1 MRIIN
6 MKKLVFLIIISL
18 SVLSL
23 QAQRLNKDGR
33 KVVKEI
39 VLERYNNSG
48 ERVSSKHYFRFSY
61 HPSLELNTLEYESEP
76 LGGGYIDYNRK
87 VLTHDGNK
95 LIRKD
100 YVNGKLTTD
109 WSYEYELNDS
119 GRVVKRMRYDYAI
132 DGSFITRIDSDI
144 AYDENGRLETVSTCQ
159 YYKGR
164 NDKTYTKLD
173 DDIISDIRHF
183 VIKEDGNRYYE
194 RTQVCKYG
202 STHYDVDSREFIY
215 GEYINDTNVNFN
227 QFFTQY
233 CWDLTGN
240 EIDFI
245 TEWYNVYS
253 NNLLEK
259 QTRYNRYMKYVYD
272 EKGNLIEF
280 SVHNSYT
287 DKVIRRFLI
296 KYLE

>member
-1 MRIIN
+1 
-6 MKKLVFLIIISL
+6 MKKLLFLVIISL
-18 SVLSL
+18 SVLPL
-23 QAQRLNKDGR
+23 QSQRLNKDGR

-48 ERVSSKHYFRFSY
+48 ERVSAKYYFRFSY
-61 HPSLELNTLEYESEP
+61 HPSLELNILEYESEP
-76 LGGGYIDYNRK
+76 LHGGYADYNRK

-95 LIRKD
+95 LVRKD
-100 YVNGKLTTD
+100 YVNGMLTTD

-119 GRVVKRMRYDYAI
+119 GRIVKRMRYDYAI

-144 AYDENGRLETVSTCQ
+144 DYDESGRLKTVSTCK

-164 NDKTYTKLD
+164 KDKTYTKLD

-183 VIKEDGNRYYE
+183 VINEDGNRYYE

-202 STHYDVDSREFIY
+202 TTHNTKLSKQHVY
-215 GEYINDTNVNFN
+215 GDYVNDTNVNFN

-253 NNLLEK
+253 NNLLIGHWS
-259 QTRYNRYMKYVYD
+259 TIRMKYIYD
-272 EKGNLIEF
+272 ERGNLIEF
-280 SVHNSYT
+280 YSYNPNT
-287 DKVIRRFLI
+287 NKIIERFLI

>member
-1 MRIIN
+1 
-6 MKKLVFLIIISL
+6 MKKLLFLVIISL

-33 KVVKEI
+33 KVVSHIDIEYFGGSYYGS
-39 VLERYNNSG
+39 LDF
-48 ERVSSKHYFRFSY
+48 HYDN
-61 HPSLELNTLEYESEP
+61 ELDLQSFEFQQYCRPVDDTFDAIHVEMYKN
-76 LGGGYIDYNRK
+76 GD
-87 VLTHDGNK
+87 K
-95 LIRKD
+95 LFRKD
-100 YVNGKLTTD
+100 YEHGKKSNN

-119 GRVVKRMRYDYAI
+119 GRIVKRMRYDYAI

-144 AYDENGRLETVSTCQ
+144 AYDESGRLKTVSTCQ

-164 NDKTYTKLD
+164 KDRTYTKLD

-202 STHYDVDSREFIY
+202 STHNTKLSKQHVYSDYV
-215 GEYINDTNVNFN
+215 NDTNVNFN

-233 CWDLTGN
+233 CWDLIGN
-240 EIDFI
+240 EIDFV

-253 NNLLEK
+253 NNLLIGHWST
-259 QTRYNRYMKYVYD
+259 QRMKYVYD
-272 EKGNLIEF
+272 ERGNLIEF
-280 SVHNSYT
+280 SSYNPNT
-287 DKVIRRFLI
+287 NKIIERFLI